1 MTEPTLTFSGLD
13 HAALAA
19 RTRRWGWLQFLEYRT
34 AIERA
39 FLFTWLATALGNP
52 VLYLS
57 AMGLGLGA
65 LINQDIAGVPYLTYV
80 APGLIVA
87 TVATTGSSFGT
98 WPIFSGFKW
107 QRAYLA
113 AQATPLEPKQL
124 AEAETVSIA
133 ARLLIQGLLFWLV
146 ALLFGA
152 WPCGWASL
160 ATVVAATAAGL
171 AFFAPLMAYSA
182 TLKQE
187 GIQFVLLQRLVIM
200 PMFLFAGTFFPLASM
215 PIYLQW
221 IGWISPM
228 WHATQLARMAAFGLV
243 VPTWLVVVHVGF
255 LAALIVGGVWA
266 ARRTFTRRLVG

>member
-1 MTEPTLTFSGLD
+1 
-13 HAALAA
+13 
-19 RTRRWGWLQFLEYRT
+19 
-34 AIERA
+34 
-39 FLFTWLATALGNP
+39 
-52 VLYLS
+52 
-57 AMGLGLGA
+57 
-65 LINQDIAGVPYLTYV
+65 
-80 APGLIVA
+80 
-87 TVATTGSSFGT
+87 
-98 WPIFSGFKW
+98 
-107 QRAYLA
+107 
-113 AQATPLEPKQL
+113 
-124 AEAETVSIA
+124 
-133 ARLLIQGLLFWLV
+133 
-146 ALLFGA
+146 
-152 WPCGWASL
+152 
-160 ATVVAATAAGL
+160 
-171 AFFAPLMAYSA
+171 MAYSA